1 MAPAY
6 ATGIVARA
14 SGAARAVIN
23 RVIMTTL
30 ALEMLAGH
38 PFITLD
44 GRRWLFDT
52 GSPVS
57 FGSIAHLTI
66 GEHTAAIAPN
76 YVGCTAETIARH
88 TGIACAG
95 LLGGDVINR
104 FDWILDARA
113 GRISATSDAPE
124 HVGERH
130 QLYDVL
136 GVPLIDAHVR
146 GQPRCMIFDTGAQ
159 YAYAEKDM
167 LDGLPIIGRQTDF
180 LPGMGTF
187 DVDLRQVPV
196 QIGSMAFTLEC
207 GSLPGMFAMALML
220 TGAAGIVGSAALLHA
235 TIAYAPRRGALFLAP

>member
-1 MAPAY
+1 MVTAMPLDIL
-6 ATGIVARA
+6 T
-14 SGAARAVIN
+14 
-23 RVIMTTL
+23 
-30 ALEMLAGH
+30 GH

-57 FGSIAHLTI
+57 FGSSAHLTI

-76 YVGCTAETIARH
+76 YFGCTAETITRY
-88 TGIACAG
+88 TGIECAG

-104 FDWILDARA
+104 FDWILNVRA
-113 GRISATSDAPE
+113 GRISYTSDAPE

-136 GVPLIDAHVR
+136 GIPLIDARVR
-146 GQPRCMIFDTGAQ
+146 GQPRRMIFDTGAQ
-159 YAYAEKDM
+159 YAYAEEDM

-187 DVDLRQVPV
+187 EIDLRRVPV
-196 QIGSMAFTLEC
+196 QIGSVALTLEC

-220 TGAAGIVGSAALLHA
+220 TGAAGIVGSAALHQA